1 MDNSYMKRT
10 SVAGKII
17 MAVLLVITAAFGAH
31 AQETEIDTILVNGI
45 MHDNLVL
52 HREADSL
59 RQYIDILKLNDATLR
74 SQVDSI
80 QLLILQ
86 LNDQL
91 SLKKNQNDSLL
102 MERITLNRT
111 ILSLK
116 QDILK
121 CNTDMEEK
129 AQLLRDRDYKM
140 ATLEAEIKELKNNA
154 EIRQVKLEG
163 QLDVHNTKIEAKD
176 KEISYLQK
184 SIDEKD
190 RIIRE
195 KTDELAQFYHEK
207 DNSLRIIDSLTRT
220 LNQKELDFIKVS
232 ERLKIIEAQYNDM
245 SAKQAAAAN
254 KKKKIRFIQGVG
266 LKNYRTPDWQLS
278 LADLSSSSA
287 NKIINKNGGN
297 FEFDYMT
304 GVSLSMIDLSKE
316 KGKFTYDAGLFVGF
330 GGANLFKN
338 FYIGPSFKILDYF
351 HVNAGANI
359 AEYTQLQ
366 AGFKEGDILTGST
379 TIPTVKEWK
388 INLYIGFNVDFD
400 LLSSIPKKF

>member
-1 MDNSYMKRT
+1 MEILLMKRP
-10 SVAGKII
+10 SIAGKII
-17 MAVLLVITAAFGAH
+17 MALLLVITAAFSAH
-31 AQETEIDTILVNGI
+31 SQETEIDTVLVNGI

-59 RQYIDILKLNDATLR
+59 RQYIDMLKLNETSLK

-80 QLLILQ
+80 QLSINQ
-86 LNDQL
+86 LNNQL
-91 SLKKNQNDSLL
+91 GLKKNQNDSLL

-111 ILSLK
+111 ILTLK

-121 CNTDMEEK
+121 CNTEMEGK
-129 AQLLRDRDYKM
+129 AQLLRDRDFRM
-140 ATLEAEIKELKNNA
+140 ATLEAEIKEMKNNA

-195 KTDELAQFYHEK
+195 KTDELTQFYREK

-245 SAKQAAAAN
+245 SAKQAAATN

>member
-1 MDNSYMKRT
+1 MEILLMKRP
-10 SVAGKII
+10 SIAGKII
-17 MAVLLVITAAFGAH
+17 MALLLVITAAFSAH
-31 AQETEIDTILVNGI
+31 SQETEIDTVLVNGI

-59 RQYIDILKLNDATLR
+59 RQYIEMLKLNETSLK

-80 QLLILQ
+80 QLSINQ
-86 LNDQL
+86 LNNQL
-91 SLKKNQNDSLL
+91 GLKKNQNDSLL

-111 ILSLK
+111 ILTLK

-121 CNTDMEEK
+121 CNTEMEGK
-129 AQLLRDRDYKM
+129 AQLLRDRDFRM
-140 ATLEAEIKELKNNA
+140 ATLEAEIKEMKNNA

-195 KTDELAQFYHEK
+195 KTDELTQFYREK

-245 SAKQAAAAN
+245 SAKQAAATN